1 MGLVVTHGGDD
12 ERAGSVSILLDLT
25 NPETLD
31 LILMGAD
38 GDTLARSW
46 STRTSGSSEESGVRG
61 DGEFL
66 CNAEVD

>member
-1 MGLVVTHGGDD
+1 MVTHGGDS
-12 ERAGSVSILLDLT
+12 ERAGSVSILLDLA

-38 GDTLARSW
+38 GDTRSL
-46 STRTSGSSEESGVRG
+46 STRTSGRSEESGVRG

>member
-1 MGLVVTHGGDD
+1 MGLVVTHGGDN
-12 ERAGSVSILLDLT
+12 ERVGSVSILLDLA

-31 LILMGAD
+31 VILMGAD
-38 GDTLARSW
+38 GDTRSW